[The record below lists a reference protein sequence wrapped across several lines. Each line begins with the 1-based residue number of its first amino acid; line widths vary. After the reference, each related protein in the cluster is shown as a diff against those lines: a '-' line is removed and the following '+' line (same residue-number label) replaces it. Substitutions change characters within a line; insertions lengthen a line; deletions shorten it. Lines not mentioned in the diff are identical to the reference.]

1 MAFNR
6 KMYIAIATGFCL
18 ITATDFS
25 YSQAPQRT
33 CISAENFE
41 SLRGKLIDAV
51 SGYQKYAVQ
60 KLKLSSARLELLKTI
75 QHCQSGTSNSD
86 DLFDA
91 LALKEPK
98 CNPEIR
104 EYNALLAQEQAMA
117 SVMDTQKT
125 LAQSYSINMKLYEG
139 NICQ

>member
-1 MAFNR
+1 MAFIR
-6 KMYIAIATGFCL
+6 KLHITIATGLCL
-18 ITATDFS
+18 VAAADFS
-25 YSQAPQRT
+25 YSQVPQRA
-33 CISAENFE
+33 CISAEKVE
-41 SLRGKLIDAV
+41 WLRSKLVETV
-51 SGYQKYAVQ
+51 SSYQNYAVQ

-75 QHCQSGTSNSD
+75 QQCQSSTSASD

-104 EYNALLAQEQAMA
+104 EYNALLAQEQSM
-117 SVMDTQKT
+117 SSIMDTQKM
-125 LAQSYSINMKLYEG
+125 LAQSYSTNLKMYDG